1 MVAASHLTSIM
12 FWNKKITMCTFF
24 LLTHCILHDLHIY
37 YEIHEIL
44 RYNLGS
50 RNPNTE
56 EYDYR
61 WIKCS
66 ILGIPSTMENTRIW
80 QKLLLWWPKR
90 NLHELVSWLE
100 TRVWTE
106 KIIIPCTST
115 PQGNY
120 NMRLKIILNLDW
132 FPPCITNGTNPPN
145 MGGFILEAIGLSLK
159 SKGSHK

>member
-106 KIIIPCTST
+106 KSSSIVLLLLKGIITWGWKSFWTWIGFLRASQTG
-115 PQGNY
+115 Q
-120 NMRLKIILNLDW
+120 ILQIWGDLYW
-132 FPPCITNGTNPPN
+132 KP
-145 MGGFILEAIGLSLK
+145 
-159 SKGSHK
+159 